1 MKLKS
6 LDTSNNYADFSL
18 PVLALDNET
27 GKGKWVEGV
36 DVFVQMHNEFRQE
49 FVEEK
54 TAVEWDLETAVNP
67 FEEYFVITKDS
78 IEIKKSGFY
87 ELSIQLL
94 MKGKA
99 EAYIKSEVTKDNQL
113 FGMRSVGI
121 IDREGNLS
129 MTLSRIIEM
138 KINSKQEKNTLQV
151 SLQKAAG
158 QLIQLPYAA
167 SLIRIKKL
175 KIKS

>member
-18 PVLALDNET
+18 PVLTLDKET
-27 GKGKWVEGV
+27 GKGKWAEGA
-36 DVFVQMHNEFRQE
+36 DIFVQMHNEFRQE

-54 TAVEWDLETAVNP
+54 TVIEWDLETAINP
-67 FEEYFVITKDS
+67 FGEYFAITKDS
-78 IEIKKSGFY
+78 IEIKQSGFY

-94 MKGKA
+94 MKGKT
-99 EAYIKSEVTKDNQL
+99 EDYIKSEVTKNSQL
-113 FGMRSVGI
+113 FGIRSVGTI
-121 IDREGNLS
+121 GEEGDLS
-129 MTLSRIIEM
+129 MTLSRIIEIE
-138 KINSKQEKNTLQV
+138 INSKQEKNTLQV

-158 QLIQLPYAA
+158 QFIQLPYAA

-175 KIKS
+175 KN